1 LFVTE
6 IFCFF
11 YSGRR
16 QDFAAGRTK
25 NHKGGNIFKI
35 KYWMYAATGGPKMKW
50 GAHILN
56 EEQGTTDPHWRR
68 PCF

>member
-1 LFVTE
+1 
-6 IFCFF
+6 
-11 YSGRR
+11 
-16 QDFAAGRTK
+16 
-25 NHKGGNIFKI
+25 
-35 KYWMYAATGGPKMKW
+35 MYAATGGPKMKW